1 MTTLR
6 NFLLALL
13 VDGKT
18 WNMEL
23 DEGMY
28 LIDDRTMLN
37 RTTLSK
43 FGVDV
48 GQVTLSFRKR

>member
-1 MTTLR
+1 MTTFR

>member
-1 MTTLR
+1 MTTFR
-6 NFLLALL
+6 TFLLALL

-18 WNMEL
+18 WNMDM

>member
-28 LIDDRTMLN
+28 LIDDKTMLN
-37 RTTLSK
+37 RTAMSK
-43 FGVDV
+43 FGVEV

>member
-1 MTTLR
+1 MTTFR

-18 WNMEL
+18 WNMDM